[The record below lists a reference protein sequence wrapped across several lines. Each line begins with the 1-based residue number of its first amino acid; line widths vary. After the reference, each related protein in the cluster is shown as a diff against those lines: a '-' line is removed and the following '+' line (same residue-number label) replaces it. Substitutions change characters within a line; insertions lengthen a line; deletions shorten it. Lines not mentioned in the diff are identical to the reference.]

1 MKRNQSL
8 MIRDFRQEFCTTPT
22 MDRRQLSNKVKN
34 MVGKRAKKRHLFYS
48 VIVLMC
54 LIAWFYQSVRIL
66 QDYLR
71 FRSHKIVGEV
81 FDLFTIAPAIIFC
94 VNNIFDFNVVESHFP
109 NWSREL
115 STIEEQL
122 KESKSY
128 MDTFERLTEFETLIK
143 VYQIKTMNTISAVD
157 IANSSIS
164 ITDLIDTCLV
174 MKANITQCKRVFG
187 RPHTFYYATNKC
199 ITYNYQADKLQLF
212 QGEAIVFLLKMNRI
226 NRENGIYQDK

>member
-34 MVGKRAKKRHLFYS
+34 MVRKRAKKRHLFYS

-94 VNNIFDFNVVESHFP
+94 VNNIFDFDVVESF
-109 NWSREL
+109 S
-115 STIEEQL
+115 QL
-122 KESKSY
+122 VA
-128 MDTFERLTEFETLIK
+128 R
-143 VYQIKTMNTISAVD
+143 
-157 IANSSIS
+157 
-164 ITDLIDTCLV
+164 
-174 MKANITQCKRVFG
+174 
-187 RPHTFYYATNKC
+187 
-199 ITYNYQADKLQLF
+199 
-212 QGEAIVFLLKMNRI
+212 IVAH
-226 NRENGIYQDK
+226 